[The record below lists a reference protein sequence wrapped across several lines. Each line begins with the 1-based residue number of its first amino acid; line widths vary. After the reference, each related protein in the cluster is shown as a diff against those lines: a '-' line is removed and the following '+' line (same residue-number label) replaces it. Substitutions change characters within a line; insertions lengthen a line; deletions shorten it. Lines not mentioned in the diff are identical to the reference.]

1 MFNRSFQTWSAVLGC
16 GAILL
21 LLSPA
26 ADSQEVS
33 AGMTGAVTDPSGA
46 AITGAAVTAR
56 DMDRGTVWTAATNT
70 EGIYAFPRVPAGNY
84 EIRFGAAGFRTA
96 VRRNVVLELNARV
109 RLDVTMEL
117 GM

>member
-21 LLSPA
+21 LLSPS

-70 EGIYAFPRVPAGNY
+70 EGIYAFPRVP
-84 EIRFGAAGFRTA
+84 FVHPFTS
-96 VRRNVVLELNARV
+96 
-109 RLDVTMEL
+109 
-117 GM
+117 